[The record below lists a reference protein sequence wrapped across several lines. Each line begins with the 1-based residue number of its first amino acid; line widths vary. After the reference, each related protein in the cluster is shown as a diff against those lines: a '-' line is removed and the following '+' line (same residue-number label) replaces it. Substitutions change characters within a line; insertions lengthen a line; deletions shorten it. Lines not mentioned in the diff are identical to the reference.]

1 MRAVRVTRLFEKSA
15 RPITLLETCTQEMAV
30 FGSV

>member
-1 MRAVRVTRLFEKSA
+1 MRVVRVTRLFEKTA